1 MSNAPD
7 WATLTEGEE
16 VRFHGRPSIFPYLG
30 GELGSLLVVAFG
42 VLIALVGLGTGA
54 APVDLP
60 VPSLPIPAIIL
71 LGLSALLVA
80 VGLLGMGGTM
90 LRWWSI
96 EHLVTTQEVYEKRGI
111 FSRSVTNL
119 PVDRIQKTNFDQS
132 VPGRLLS
139 YGTVRIGS
147 AGTSDAEIV
156 FRHAKHPDRMVA
168 EITEQ
173 IGE

>member
-1 MSNAPD
+1 MSDAPG

-16 VRFHGRPSIFPYLG
+16 VRFHGRPSIFPYLAA
-30 GELGSLLVVAFG
+30 ELGSIAVVLVG
-42 VLIALVGLGTGA
+42 VVIALVGLGTGM

-60 VPSLPIPAIIL
+60 VPALPIPAIIL
-71 LGLSALLVA
+71 IGISALLIVA
-80 VGLLGMGGTM
+80 GLIGMTGTM

-96 EHLVTTQEVYEKRGI
+96 EHLVTTQEVYEKQGI

-119 PVDRIQKTNFDQS
+119 PIDRIQKTNFDQS

-147 AGTSDAEIV
+147 AGTSDTEIV
-156 FRHAKHPDRMVA
+156 FRHAKHPNRMVA